1 MKKLLLLCIAFAMTY
16 TVNAQIETPQPSP
29 KAKLEQKVGLTDIT
43 IEYSRPGVKGRKIF
57 GGLEPFGT
65 IWRTGANKNTV
76 ITFSDDVKIAGQDV
90 KAGSYAIF
98 TKLNSAKQWDV
109 MFYNDTNN
117 WGTPSPE
124 KWDDSKVV
132 ATAKVDVEE
141 VPFNVETFAIDINNI
156 KNDSAVLEL
165 IWEKSYAAVPFTVPT
180 DAKVNAN
187 IKKVMNGPSG
197 ADYYAAAVYNL
208 ESDGNI
214 DQAVKWI
221 DKAVDMSKAKPKF
234 WWIHQQAL
242 IHAKSGDKK
251 GAIAAAKSSLAL
263 AKEAKNDAYIR
274 KNEKVLKEW
283 GAM

>member
-1 MKKLLLLCIAFAMTY
+1 MKKLLVLFLMCTTIY
-16 TVNAQIETPQPSP
+16 SVNAQIETPQPSP
-29 KAKLEQKVGLTDIT
+29 SAKLEQKVGLTDIT

-65 IWRTGANKNTV
+65 IWRTGANKNTI

-98 TKLNSAKQWDV
+98 TRLNSATSWDV

-117 WGTPSPE
+117 WGTPSPK

-132 ATAKVDVEE
+132 ATANVKVEE

-180 DAKVNAN
+180 NAKVTAN
-187 IKKVMNGPSG
+187 IAKVMNGPSG
-197 ADYYAAAVYNL
+197 DDYYAAAVYNL
-208 ESDGNI
+208 ESGGDI
-214 DQAVKWI
+214 AKAVTWI
-221 DKAVDMSKAKPKF
+221 DKAVDMSKEKPKF

-242 IHAKSGDKK
+242 IHAKAGNKK
-251 GAIAAAKSSLAL
+251 SAIAAAKSSLAL
-263 AKEAKNDAYIR
+263 AKEAKYDAYIR